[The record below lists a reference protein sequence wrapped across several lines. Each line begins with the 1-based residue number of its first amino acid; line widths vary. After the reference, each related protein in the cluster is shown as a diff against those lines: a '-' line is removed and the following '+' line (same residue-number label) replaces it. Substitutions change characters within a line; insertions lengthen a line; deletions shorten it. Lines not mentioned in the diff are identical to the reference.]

1 VLLLLSNVGGLTV
14 SPTERRPCK
23 SFDLASF
30 LFFFSLFP
38 ILPRPANRYLLN
50 TGKISGPER
59 NEMILISDVLGL
71 EALIDTMTTERFH
84 REHRLR
90 AEAKA
95 ETESTASGGLE
106 TATLSAILGPF
117 YREGAPRYE
126 NGESIV
132 KTHHPDDVSAYLY
145 GRVVDIHN
153 RPIVGAEVT

>member
-1 VLLLLSNVGGLTV
+1 
-14 SPTERRPCK
+14 
-23 SFDLASF
+23 
-30 LFFFSLFP
+30 
-38 ILPRPANRYLLN
+38 
-50 TGKISGPER
+50 
-59 NEMILISDVLGL
+59 MILISDVLGL
-71 EALIDTMTTERFH
+71 EALVDTMTTERFH

-106 TATLSAILGPF
+106 TATLSTILGPF